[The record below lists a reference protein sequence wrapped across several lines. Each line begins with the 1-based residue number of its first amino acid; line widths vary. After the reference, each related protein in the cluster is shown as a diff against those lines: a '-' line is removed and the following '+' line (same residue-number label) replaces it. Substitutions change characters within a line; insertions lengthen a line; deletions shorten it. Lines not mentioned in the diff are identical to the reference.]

1 MSYSLT
7 YFMIASFTIGAII
20 GFIGYSSRFCTMA
33 GIRNLILLRHKEMFT
48 GIIGILVGGLI
59 GFSTLSF
66 INPTVFQNFPIFL
79 KTKLFTKISKI
90 LLIFIGS
97 LGLGIISTY
106 VDGCPFRMHVK
117 AGSGNLD
124 SVIYLIGF
132 YIGII
137 YFILFLEEIV
147 ISIFSF

>member
-7 YFMIASFTIGAII
+7 YFLITSFTIGAII

-33 GIRNLILLRHKEMFT
+33 GIRNLIILKHKEMFM

-66 INPTVFQNFPIFL
+66 INPAFFQNFPIFL
-79 KTKLFTKISKI
+79 KIKIFTKWSKI

-117 AGSGNLD
+117 AGSGDLN
-124 SVIYLIGF
+124 SIIYLAGF

-137 YFILFLEEIV
+137 YFILFLQELV
-147 ISIFSF
+147 MSVFSF

>member
-7 YFMIASFTIGAII
+7 YFIITSFTIGTII

-33 GIRNLILLRHKEMFT
+33 GIRNLILLKHKEMFM
-48 GIIGILVGGLI
+48 GVIGILVGGLI

-79 KTKLFTKISKI
+79 KMKIFTKWSKI

-117 AGSGNLD
+117 AGFGDLNSI
-124 SVIYLIGF
+124 IYLTGF

-137 YFILFLEEIV
+137 YFILFLQELV
-147 ISIFSF
+147 MSIFSF